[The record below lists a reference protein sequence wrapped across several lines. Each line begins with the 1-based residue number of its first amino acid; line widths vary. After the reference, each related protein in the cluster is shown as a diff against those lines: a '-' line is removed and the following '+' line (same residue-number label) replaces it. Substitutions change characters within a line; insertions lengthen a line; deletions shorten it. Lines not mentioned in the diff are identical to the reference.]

1 MNKFVRR
8 PILGALFLSIFAAP
22 VQLCAQ
28 TLSADL
34 SEIQFGSLQEGDPT
48 AQVQVKLMNPLDVE
62 VEVNDLLFTDL
73 YGHVPFSG
81 PSTPF
86 TIPAGGEVSV
96 MLYCDPVHN
105 IEQNGQV
112 IFLNNSGR
120 GALTIDLSG
129 QYAYGQSYYSSTQ
142 NQSGDA
148 LRSALET
155 LLNNATTLTYNTA
168 RDHMY
173 MTIDNEKVNGQGAS
187 VNTLTCVYSGIQVTG
202 YSSRTAAQNMGF
214 NTEHT
219 FPQSMFNSAQPM
231 KADLHHLFPTEGSA
245 NSTRSNHPF
254 GIVANVTS
262 QVGLSALGT
271 NSGGSTVFEPHDG
284 QKGATARAMLYFGA
298 RYPQHAS
305 FLAQQ
310 EGLMRTWSHAFPPT
324 SVDVQRNNDIY
335 SFQQNRNPF
344 VDYPVLMDRVKSFS
358 NSGPE
363 PIDPEM
369 LLAEQIINF
378 AMADSTGRYM
388 YEFPVVNTGDA
399 PLILSNV
406 TATGVGLS
414 AEVVEPISL
423 SVAPGDAARI
433 RIYFDRSGSEYPS
446 GSLDFNSNVFGLPNM
461 SIPISG
467 MDLSVS
473 GDAQMGA
480 VSIYPNPVKGNVQFE
495 VLGPWQIVNA
505 SGSKVASGTGSA
517 RLEVQSWPQGI
528 YFLRYSGGSTR
539 FVVQ

>member
-1 MNKFVRR
+1 MF
-8 PILGALFLSIFAAP
+8 
-22 VQLCAQ
+22 
-28 TLSADL
+28 
-34 SEIQFGSLQEGDPT
+34 
-48 AQVQVKLMNPLDVE
+48 
-62 VEVNDLLFTDL
+62 
-73 YGHVPFSG
+73 
-81 PSTPF
+81 
-86 TIPAGGEVSV
+86 
-96 MLYCDPVHN
+96 
-105 IEQNGQV
+105 
-112 IFLNNSGR
+112 
-120 GALTIDLSG
+120 
-129 QYAYGQSYYSSTQ
+129 
-142 NQSGDA
+142 
-148 LRSALET
+148 
-155 LLNNATTLTYNTA
+155 
-168 RDHMY
+168 

-187 VNTLTCVYSGIQVTG
+187 VNTLTCVYTGIQVTG

-324 SVDVQRNNDIY
+324 SVDIQRNNDIY

-363 PIDPEM
+363 PVDPEM

-378 AMADSTGRYM
+378 AMADSAGRYM
-388 YEFPVVNTGDA
+388 YEFPIVNTGDA

-414 AEVVEPISL
+414 AEVVEPVSL

-480 VSIYPNPVKGNVQFE
+480 VSIYPNPVKDNVQFE

>member
-8 PILGALFLSIFAAP
+8 PILGALLLSIFAAP

-168 RDHMY
+168 RDHMF

-187 VNTLTCVYSGIQVTG
+187 VNTLTCVYTGIQVTG

-324 SVDVQRNNDIY
+324 SVDIQRNNDIY

-363 PIDPEM
+363 PVDPEM

-378 AMADSTGRYM
+378 AMADSAGRYM
-388 YEFPVVNTGDA
+388 YEFPIVNTGDA

-414 AEVVEPISL
+414 AEVVEPVSL

-480 VSIYPNPVKGNVQFE
+480 VSIYPNPVKDNVQFE

>member
-8 PILGALFLSIFAAP
+8 PILGALLLSIFAAP

-155 LLNNATTLTYNTA
+155 LLNNATSLTYNTA
-168 RDHMY
+168 RDHMF

-187 VNTLTCVYSGIQVTG
+187 VNTLTCVYTGIQVTG

-324 SVDVQRNNDIY
+324 SVDIQRNNDIY

-363 PIDPEM
+363 PVDPEM

-378 AMADSTGRYM
+378 AMADSAGRYM
-388 YEFPVVNTGDA
+388 YEFPIVNTGDA

-414 AEVVEPISL
+414 AEVVEPVSL

-480 VSIYPNPVKGNVQFE
+480 VSIYPNPVKDNVQFE

>member
-8 PILGALFLSIFAAP
+8 PILGALLLSIFAAP

-62 VEVNDLLFTDL
+62 VEVNDVLFTDL

-86 TIPAGGEVSV
+86 TIPAGGEVNV

-129 QYAYGQSYYSSTQ
+129 QYTYGQSYYSSTQ

-168 RDHMY
+168 RDHMF

-245 NSTRSNHPF
+245 NSTRSNNPF

-262 QVGLSALGT
+262 QVGLSAFGT
-271 NSGGSTVFEPHDG
+271 NSGGNTVFEPHDG

-335 SFQQNRNPF
+335 SVQQNRNPF

-363 PIDPEM
+363 PIDPEI

-378 AMADSTGRYM
+378 AMADSAGRYM
-388 YEFPVVNTGDA
+388 YEFPIVNTGDA

-473 GDAQMGA
+473 DDAQMGA
-480 VSIYPNPVKGNVQFE
+480 VSIYPNPVKGNVHFE

>member
-8 PILGALFLSIFAAP
+8 PILGALLLALFAAP

-86 TIPAGGEVSV
+86 TIPVGGEVSV

-168 RDHMY
+168 RDHMF

-187 VNTLTCVYSGIQVTG
+187 VNTLTCVYTGIQVTG

-324 SVDVQRNNDIY
+324 SVDIQRNNDIY

-363 PIDPEM
+363 PVDPEM

-378 AMADSTGRYM
+378 AMADSAGRYM
-388 YEFPVVNTGDA
+388 YEFPIVNTGDA

-480 VSIYPNPVKGNVQFE
+480 VSIYPNPVKDNVQFE

-517 RLEVQSWPQGI
+517 RLELQSWPQGI

>member
-8 PILGALFLSIFAAP
+8 PILGALLLSIFAAP

>member
-8 PILGALFLSIFAAP
+8 PILGALLLSIFAAP

-86 TIPAGGEVSV
+86 TIPVGGEVSV

-168 RDHMY
+168 RDHMF

-187 VNTLTCVYSGIQVTG
+187 VNTLTCVYTGIQVTG

-324 SVDVQRNNDIY
+324 SVDIQRNNDIY

-363 PIDPEM
+363 PVDPEM

-378 AMADSTGRYM
+378 AMADRAGRYM

-414 AEVVEPISL
+414 AEVVEPVSL

-480 VSIYPNPVKGNVQFE
+480 VSIYPNPVKDNVQFE

-517 RLEVQSWPQGI
+517 RLELQSWPQGI

>member
-8 PILGALFLSIFAAP
+8 PILGALLLSIFAAP

-34 SEIQFGSLQEGDPT
+34 SDIQFGSLPEGDPT

-86 TIPAGGEVSV
+86 TIPVGGEVSV

-168 RDHMY
+168 RDHMF

-187 VNTLTCVYSGIQVTG
+187 VNTLTCVYTGIQVTG

-324 SVDVQRNNDIY
+324 SVDIQRNNDIY

-363 PIDPEM
+363 PVDPEM

-378 AMADSTGRYM
+378 AMADSAGRYM

-414 AEVVEPISL
+414 AEVVEPVSL

-480 VSIYPNPVKGNVQFE
+480 VSIYPNPVKDNVQFE

-517 RLEVQSWPQGI
+517 RLELQSWPQGI

>member
-8 PILGALFLSIFAAP
+8 PILGALLLSIFAAP

-142 NQSGDA
+142 NQNGDA
-148 LRSALET
+148 LLSALET
-155 LLNNATTLTYNTA
+155 LLNNATTLSYNTA

-473 GDAQMGA
+473 VDAQMGA